1 MEDPLIDFKHWNA
14 TQPMSR
20 RAMLRQAAC
29 GFGTLG
35 LAGLLADNQL
45 LAMSEAPGADVLRK
59 PHFPAKA
66 KRVIFLF
73 MHGGP
78 SSIDTWDPK
87 PRLIQDHDKP
97 LPFKRPLTFAEGRV
111 GNLMKS
117 PWEFKNHGKSGI
129 PVSTLFP
136 NVATCVDDLCVV
148 HSMVGD
154 SVAHGGALLQL
165 HTGSNTFTRPSMGSW
180 IVYGLGSENKN
191 LPGFI
196 TIKPSLAHGGAK
208 NWSSGFLP
216 AAYQGTAIG
225 NAGMKVKEL
234 AEPIENLISKSVS
247 PDLQRFELDMIQK
260 QNRRHAFSRE
270 HDPELEGRIQ
280 AFELAFRMQTEAP
293 EAFEIDKETEATKKL
308 YGLDQEETA
317 DFGWQC
323 LMARRL
329 AERGVRFIQCSHSY
343 KWDQHSELVRLH
355 TKNAREVDR
364 PIAGLLKDL
373 KSRGL
378 LDDTLVLWGA
388 EFGRTPI
395 AEGDGRDHNP
405 YGYSMWMAGGGVKG
419 GITYGATDE
428 FGYYAVEDR
437 MHIHDLHA
445 TILHLLGME
454 HTKLTYFYSGR
465 NFRLTDVHGNVAHKI
480 LA

>member
-1 MEDPLIDFKHWNA
+1 
-14 TQPMSR
+14 
-20 RAMLRQAAC
+20 
-29 GFGTLG
+29 
-35 LAGLLADNQL
+35 
-45 LAMSEAPGADVLRK
+45 
-59 PHFPAKA
+59 
-66 KRVIFLF
+66 
-73 MHGGP
+73 
-78 SSIDTWDPK
+78 
-87 PRLIQDHDKP
+87 
-97 LPFKRPLTFAEGRV
+97 
-111 GNLMKS
+111 
-117 PWEFKNHGKSGI
+117 
-129 PVSTLFP
+129 
-136 NVATCVDDLCVV
+136 
-148 HSMVGD
+148 
-154 SVAHGGALLQL
+154 
-165 HTGSNTFTRPSMGSW
+165 
-180 IVYGLGSENKN
+180 
-191 LPGFI
+191 
-196 TIKPSLAHGGAK
+196 
-208 NWSSGFLP
+208 
-216 AAYQGTAIG
+216 
-225 NAGMKVKEL
+225 
-234 AEPIENLISKSVS
+234 
-247 PDLQRFELDMIQK
+247 
-260 QNRRHAFSRE
+260 
-270 HDPELEGRIQ
+270 
-280 AFELAFRMQTEAP
+280 TEAP

-378 LDDTLVLWGA
+378 MADTLVLWGA

-428 FGYYAVEDR
+428 FGYYSVEDR

-445 TILHLLGME
+445 TILHLLGIE